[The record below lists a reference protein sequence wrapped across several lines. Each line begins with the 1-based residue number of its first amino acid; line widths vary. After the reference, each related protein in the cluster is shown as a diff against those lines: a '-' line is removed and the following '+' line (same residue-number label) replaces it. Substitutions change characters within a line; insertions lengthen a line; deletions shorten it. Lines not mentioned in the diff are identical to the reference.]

1 MDLGF
6 SSPTKQN
13 LERTA
18 TVVTIGRKEKW
29 RTEEKKELLGT
40 MSMPLLKVFGKQE
53 FGDWV
58 DDVRGCIGLVVC
70 SRFFAFHCFR
80 YIYYTCVE
88 SRQLNA
94 NEYWVKLTE

>member
-53 FGDWV
+53 FGDWI
-58 DDVRGCIGLVVC
+58 DDVRSCIGLVVSTC
-70 SRFFAFHCFR
+70 LQSIFCLSLLSL
-80 YIYYTCVE
+80 YILYMCRIKTAKCE
-88 SRQLNA
+88 
-94 NEYWVKLTE
+94 